1 MTFTETLQLKEK
13 YLQYEDLRA
22 LAYCEK
28 RWQQDG
34 RPTKRWELVNFLE
47 RMLQELKTSGTGYP
61 KVLLLRK
68 KQIQRRTFI
77 PAEPGDKST
86 TAQDM
91 CSTCKGSGWRAT
103 NPADRTSSYI
113 PCTCKAGTANA
124 AIIFSPKKSL

>member
-1 MTFTETLQLKEK
+1 MTLTETLQLKEK

-68 KQIQRRTFI
+68 KEIQRRTFT
-77 PAEPGDKST
+77 PMEPGDKSS
-86 TAQDM
+86 TAQDA
-91 CSTCKGSGWRAT
+91 CSLCSGTGWMRKDSGYT
-103 NPADRTSSYI
+103 
-113 PCTCKAGTANA
+113 PCTCRKGEPQREKLR
-124 AIIFSPKKSL
+124 SWGMKL